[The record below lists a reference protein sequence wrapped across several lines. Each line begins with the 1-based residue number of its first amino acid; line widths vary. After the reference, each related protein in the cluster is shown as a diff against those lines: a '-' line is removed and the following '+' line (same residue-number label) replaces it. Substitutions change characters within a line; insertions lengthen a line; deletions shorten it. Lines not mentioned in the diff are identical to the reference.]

1 MKIAELIEALQTYP
15 QDADVVVGVT
25 IPDLFI
31 NAIANGSIIGNAV
44 RPQDCSKVQFLATVP
59 SRNPFTVRTE
69 APKNANTNEQ
79 GAVQEG

>member
-1 MKIAELIEALQTYP
+1 MTIAELKKALNTYP
-15 QDADVVVGVT
+15 DDAQVVVGVT

-44 RPQDCSKVQFLATVP
+44 KPEECSKVQFLATVP
-59 SRNPFTVRTE
+59 SRNPFAFRQE
-69 APKNANTNEQ
+69 APKNANTDQQ